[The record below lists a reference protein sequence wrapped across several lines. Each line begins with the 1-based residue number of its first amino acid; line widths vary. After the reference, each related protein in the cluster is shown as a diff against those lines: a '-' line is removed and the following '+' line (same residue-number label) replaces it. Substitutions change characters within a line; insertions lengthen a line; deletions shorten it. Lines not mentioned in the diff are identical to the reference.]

1 MLVGIDEAG
10 RGPVLGPLV
19 VCAAA
24 VSHQNIPWL
33 ESLHLRDSKK
43 YTPKKREELEK
54 KIVSIANI
62 TYAEISAQDIDTK
75 MSCMSLNDI
84 EAELFVHVM
93 QKFQGASKIYVDA
106 CDVNASRFGKKICQL
121 AGLGVPKVVSEHK
134 ADDTYPIVS
143 AASIAAKVRRDKR
156 IEELK
161 QVYGDFGSGYC
172 SDERTIVYLKR
183 YIAQNGSLPG
193 IARSSWV
200 TSKRLLE
207 EHYQHTLDMY

>member
-19 VCAAA
+19 VCAVG
-24 VSHQNIPWL
+24 VSHQNIQYL

-43 YTPKKREELEK
+43 YTPTKREELEK

-62 TYAEISAQDIDTK
+62 AYAEITARDIDTK

-84 EAELFVHVM
+84 EAELFAQLL

-106 CDVNASRFGKKICQL
+106 CDVNAARFGKKICQL
-121 AGLGVPKVVSEHK
+121 AGVPQVVSEHK
-134 ADDTYPIVS
+134 ADDNYPIVS

-172 SDERTIVYLKR
+172 SDEKTIAYLKK
-183 YIAQNGSLPG
+183 YIAQNGRLPG

-200 TSKRLLE
+200 TAKRLLE